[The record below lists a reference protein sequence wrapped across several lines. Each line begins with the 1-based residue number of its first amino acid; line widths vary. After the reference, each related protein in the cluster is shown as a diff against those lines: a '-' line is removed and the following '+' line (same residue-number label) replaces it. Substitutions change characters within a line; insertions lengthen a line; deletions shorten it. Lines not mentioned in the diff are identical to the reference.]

1 MYTKYLYNC
10 YTLYYVVINYYDK
23 VKTTFTVYLEKNVY
37 YCCYYYCI
45 WISLIY

>member
-23 VKTTFTVYLEKNVY
+23 VKTTFTFTFREKR
-37 YCCYYYCI
+37 
-45 WISLIY
+45 LLLLLLLLHLD